1 MIDLASLTA
10 LRAVDD
16 HGSVVAAA
24 EALGFTPSA
33 ISQQVKRL
41 ERQTNVPLLE
51 RVGRGVMLTRE
62 GRHLVDAGSRLLADL
77 ETIESGLH
85 QQAGTVA
92 GDLRIIAFSTAM
104 RGLVAPRV
112 RALRDAHPD
121 LVLSLTEREP
131 WDTVELVATG
141 QADVGVAHSW
151 GDVTL
156 AIPDHLET
164 TSLVDDVADV
174 IVPVGHRLA
183 KRRRVS
189 PHDLVDEG
197 WIATPDGHDLSRVA
211 LPDVPR
217 HRPSAPDRPRVAG
230 VPVAPGARRRRPGH
244 RPGAPARPRGAGRR
258 PGRRTRPRPGADPQ
272 HRGRAPAQHERV
284 AGGAGGGRGAL
295 GLAVDLDWPRTTHTT
310 GEHVVAA
317 RHTGSGRGLR
327 VRTAADPR
335 TCSG

>member
-33 ISQQVKRL
+33 VSQQVKRL

-92 GDLRIIAFSTAM
+92 GHLRIIAFSTAM

-183 KRRRVS
+183 KRRRVT

-197 WIATPDGHDLSRVA
+197 WIATPDGTICREWLSRMYA
-211 LPDVPR
+211 R
-217 HRPSAPDRPRVAG
+217 HRPPAPDRPRVAG
-230 VPVAPGARRRRPGH
+230 VPVAPGAGRGRSGH
-244 RPGAPARPRGAGRR
+244 RPGAPPRPRGARPPVWSPSAPHDPVPTRNIVAVHRR
-258 PGRRTRPRPGADPQ
+258 SMSESPAV
-272 HRGRAPAQHERV
+272 RA
-284 AGGAGGGRGAL
+284 
-295 GLAVDLDWPRTTHTT
+295 
-310 GEHVVAA
+310 VVAA
-317 RHTGSGRGLR
+317 LSG
-327 VRTAADPR
+327 
-335 TCSG
+335 

>member
-62 GRHLVDAGSRLLADL
+62 GRHLVEAGSRLLADL
-77 ETIESGLH
+77 ETIEAGLH

-92 GDLRIIAFSTAM
+92 GHLRIIAFSTAM

-131 WDTVELVATG
+131 WDTVDLVATG
-141 QADVGVAHSW
+141 QADVGVVHSW

-164 TSLVDDVADV
+164 TSLVDDWSRGDRCALDRLFPLVYAELRR
-174 IVPVGHRLA
+174 IAARQLRQERAGHTLQPTA
-183 KRRRVS
+183 LVHEAYLK
-189 PHDLVDEG
+189 LVDISDIS
-197 WIATPDGHDLSRVA
+197 WQDRAHFFAVSSNVMRHILVDHARARLSGQLIW
-211 LPDVPR
+211 LP
-217 HRPSAPDRPRVAG
+217 
-230 VPVAPGARRRRPGH
+230 
-244 RPGAPARPRGAGRR
+244 
-258 PGRRTRPRPGADPQ
+258 
-272 HRGRAPAQHERV
+272 
-284 AGGAGGGRGAL
+284 
-295 GLAVDLDWPRTTHTT
+295 
-310 GEHVVAA
+310 
-317 RHTGSGRGLR
+317 
-327 VRTAADPR
+327 
-335 TCSG
+335 

>member
-92 GDLRIIAFSTAM
+92 GHLRITAFSTAM

-112 RALRDAHPD
+112 RGSARRPPRPRAVPD
-121 LVLSLTEREP
+121 R
-131 WDTVELVATG
+131 AR
-141 QADVGVAHSW
+141 A
-151 GDVTL
+151 
-156 AIPDHLET
+156 
-164 TSLVDDVADV
+164 
-174 IVPVGHRLA
+174 VGHRRA
-183 KRRRVS
+183 GGHRPGRRRGGAQLGRRDARD
-189 PHDLVDEG
+189 PRPPGDHLAGRRRGRRHRARRPPAREAPARDPPRPGRRGLDRHPG
-197 WIATPDGHDLSRVA
+197 RHDLSRVA

-217 HRPSAPDRPRVAG
+217 HRPPAPDRPRVAG

-244 RPGAPARPRGAGRR
+244 RPGAPPRPRGAGRR
-258 PGRRTRPRPGADPQ
+258 PGRRTAPTTRCRPATSWPCTGA
-272 HRGRAPAQHERV
+272 A
-284 AGGAGGGRGAL
+284 
-295 GLAVDLDWPRTTHTT
+295 
-310 GEHVVAA
+310 
-317 RHTGSGRGLR
+317 
-327 VRTAADPR
+327 
-335 TCSG
+335 